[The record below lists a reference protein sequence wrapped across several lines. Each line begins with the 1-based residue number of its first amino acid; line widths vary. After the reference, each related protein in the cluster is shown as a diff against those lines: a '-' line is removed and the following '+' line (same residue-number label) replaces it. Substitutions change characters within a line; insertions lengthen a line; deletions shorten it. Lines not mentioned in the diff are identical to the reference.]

1 MSLLNKALKD
11 IEQRDGEHELAL
23 EPTVQL
29 PQTRPWRNVITIV
42 AVLVSAMIVIAL
54 AYLLI
59 PQAPEESEATHS
71 APEAK
76 GLVTKPLEKQPITL
90 KQSVASQVIQP
101 QLNEADDEAEL
112 RRQSNRETRVT
123 NESTYNGNKN
133 VKQRVSP
140 SQDSSLSQSR
150 QLPDTKEPVA
160 EISQDKM
167 LESAPKPIIK
177 QPRTSKTE
185 PPASAANATR
195 PVTSSSDSVVKVVK
209 ALSVQQRAQRWFEQ
223 GQQSL
228 RFAMTNE
235 AIKQFE
241 QAVILVPEHEQ
252 ARSSLA
258 ATLYGQQ
265 RLEEAY
271 SVLINGLKVAP
282 ETLSWRVMIA
292 KMAIEQQQ
300 YQRVLEVLGDGQD
313 ARATQLGNNDYWI
326 LKGSAARQLKQ
337 HDIAKVCFTEL
348 VRRQPNV
355 AKWWLALATSEDAL
369 GQYHS
374 ARGHYATALQ
384 LGGLS
389 GPSQQYARARYD
401 SLQDTP

>member
-23 EPTVQL
+23 EPTVKL
-29 PQTRPWRNVITIV
+29 PQARPWRNVITIV
-42 AVLVSAMIVIAL
+42 AVLVSAMVVIAL

-59 PQAPEESEATHS
+59 PVAPKSTSDSVEEATVADPSHQAKAPTLDIEETASQPKQTISVALTAPKDDNSQPVSAINAELNSPQHADVVENEQTEPPTSSQQLPSSTKPVEAAQAMVATEDEPSDKPIATHS
-71 APEAK
+71 KSP
-76 GLVTKPLEKQPITL
+76 
-90 KQSVASQVIQP
+90 QV
-101 QLNEADDEAEL
+101 
-112 RRQSNRETRVT
+112 
-123 NESTYNGNKN
+123 
-133 VKQRVSP
+133 
-140 SQDSSLSQSR
+140 
-150 QLPDTKEPVA
+150 
-160 EISQDKM
+160 
-167 LESAPKPIIK
+167 
-177 QPRTSKTE
+177 E
-185 PPASAANATR
+185 PPTRAANASQ
-195 PVTSSSDSVVKVVK
+195 PVASSSDTAVKVVK

-300 YQRVLEVLGDGQD
+300 YQRVLEVLGDGQN

>member
-11 IEQRDGEHELAL
+11 IEQRDGKHELAL

-29 PQTRPWRNVITIV
+29 PQARPWRNVITIV
-42 AVLVSAMIVIAL
+42 AVLVSAMVVIAL

-59 PQAPEESEATHS
+59 PAAPKSTSDSFEEATVAGPSHQAN
-71 APEAK
+71 APT
-76 GLVTKPLEKQPITL
+76 LVIEETASQPKQTN
-90 KQSVASQVIQP
+90 SVALTAP
-101 QLNEADDEAEL
+101 KDDNSRPVSAINAEL
-112 RRQSNRETRVT
+112 NSPQHANVVE
-123 NESTYNGNKN
+123 NE
-133 VKQRVSP
+133 Q
-140 SQDSSLSQSR
+140 
-150 QLPDTKEPVA
+150 
-160 EISQDKM
+160 
-167 LESAPKPIIK
+167 
-177 QPRTSKTE
+177 TE
-185 PPASAANATR
+185 PPTSSQQLPSSTKPVEAAQAMVTSTTEDEPSDKPLATQPKAPQVEPPTRATNASQ
-195 PVTSSSDSVVKVVK
+195 PVASSSDTAVKVVK

-300 YQRVLEVLGDGQD
+300 YQRVLEVLGDGQN
-313 ARATQLGNNDYWI
+313 ARTTQLGNNDYWI

-389 GPSQQYARARYD
+389 GPSQQYALARYD

>member
-29 PQTRPWRNVITIV
+29 PQARPWRNVITIV
-42 AVLVSAMIVIAL
+42 AVLVSAMVVIAL

-59 PQAPEESEATHS
+59 PAAPKNTSDSFDEA
-71 APEAK
+71 
-76 GLVTKPLEKQPITL
+76 
-90 KQSVASQVIQP
+90 SVADPSHQAKAPTLVIEETASQPKQTTSVALTAPKDDNSQP
-101 QLNEADDEAEL
+101 VSAINAEL
-112 RRQSNRETRVT
+112 NSPQHA
-123 NESTYNGNKN
+123 N
-133 VKQRVSP
+133 VVEDKQ
-140 SQDSSLSQSR
+140 
-150 QLPDTKEPVA
+150 A
-160 EISQDKM
+160 E
-167 LESAPKPIIK
+167 
-177 QPRTSKTE
+177 PRTSSQQLPSSTKPVEAAQVIVASTTEDEPSHKPVATQPKAPQVE
-185 PPASAANATR
+185 PPTRAVNASQ
-195 PVTSSSDSVVKVVK
+195 PVASSSDTAVKVVK

-300 YQRVLEVLGDGQD
+300 YQRVLEVLGDGQN

>member
-1 MSLLNKALKD
+1 VSLLNKALKD

-29 PQTRPWRNVITIV
+29 PQARPWRNVITIV
-42 AVLVSAMIVIAL
+42 AVLVSAMVVIAL

-59 PQAPEESEATHS
+59 PAAPKNTSDSFDEAPVAGPSHQANAPTLVIEETASQPKQTTSVALTAPRGDNSRPVSATQAELNSPQHANVIEDKQAEPPTS
-71 APEAK
+71 SQQLPSS
-76 GLVTKPLEKQPITL
+76 TKPVEAAQAM
-90 KQSVASQVIQP
+90 VASTT
-101 QLNEADDEAEL
+101 EDE
-112 RRQSNRETRVT
+112 
-123 NESTYNGNKN
+123 
-133 VKQRVSP
+133 P
-140 SQDSSLSQSR
+140 SH
-150 QLPDTKEPVA
+150 KPVA
-160 EISQDKM
+160 TQPK
-167 LESAPKPIIK
+167 AP
-177 QPRTSKTE
+177 QVE
-185 PPASAANATR
+185 PPTRAVNASQ
-195 PVTSSSDSVVKVVK
+195 PVASSSDTAVKVVK

-300 YQRVLEVLGDGQD
+300 YQRVLEVLGDGQN

-337 HDIAKVCFTEL
+337 HDLAKVCFTEL

>member
-23 EPTVQL
+23 EPTVKL
-29 PQTRPWRNVITIV
+29 PQARPWRNVITIV
-42 AVLVSAMIVIAL
+42 AMLVSAMVVIAL

-59 PQAPEESEATHS
+59 PVAPKSTSDSVEEATVADPSHQAKAPTLVIEETASQPKQTTSVALTAPKDDNSQPVSAINAELNSPQHADVVENEQTEPPTSSQQLPSSTKPVEAAQAMVATEDEPSDKPIATHS
-71 APEAK
+71 KSP
-76 GLVTKPLEKQPITL
+76 
-90 KQSVASQVIQP
+90 QV
-101 QLNEADDEAEL
+101 
-112 RRQSNRETRVT
+112 
-123 NESTYNGNKN
+123 
-133 VKQRVSP
+133 
-140 SQDSSLSQSR
+140 
-150 QLPDTKEPVA
+150 
-160 EISQDKM
+160 
-167 LESAPKPIIK
+167 
-177 QPRTSKTE
+177 E
-185 PPASAANATR
+185 PPTRAANASQ
-195 PVTSSSDSVVKVVK
+195 PVASSSDTAVKVVK

-300 YQRVLEVLGDGQD
+300 YQRVLEVLGDGQN

>member
-29 PQTRPWRNVITIV
+29 PQARPWRNVITIV
-42 AVLVSAMIVIAL
+42 AVLVSAMVVIAL

-59 PQAPEESEATHS
+59 PAAPKSTSDSFDEAPVGDHLHQANAPTLVIEETASQ
-71 APEAK
+71 P
-76 GLVTKPLEKQPITL
+76 KQTT
-90 KQSVASQVIQP
+90 SVALTAP
-101 QLNEADDEAEL
+101 KDDNSEPVSAINAEL
-112 RRQSNRETRVT
+112 NSPQHANVVE
-123 NESTYNGNKN
+123 NEQAEPPTS
-133 VKQRVSP
+133 
-140 SQDSSLSQSR
+140 SQ
-150 QLPDTKEPVA
+150 QLPSSTESFEAAQAMVATEDEPSAKSIATQPKAPQVEPPTRAVNASQPVA
-160 EISQDKM
+160 
-167 LESAPKPIIK
+167 
-177 QPRTSKTE
+177 
-185 PPASAANATR
+185 
-195 PVTSSSDSVVKVVK
+195 SSSDTAVKVVK

-300 YQRVLEVLGDGQD
+300 YQRVLEVLGDGQN

-369 GQYHS
+369 GQYDS

-389 GPSQQYARARYD
+389 GPSQQYALARYD